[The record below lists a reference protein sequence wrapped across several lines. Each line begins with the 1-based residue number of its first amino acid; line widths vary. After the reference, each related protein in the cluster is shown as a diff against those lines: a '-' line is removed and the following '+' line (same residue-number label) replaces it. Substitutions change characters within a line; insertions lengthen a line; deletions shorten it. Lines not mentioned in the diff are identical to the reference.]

1 MENLRKKTREMID
14 ALHARL
20 KDCQL
25 AMLIDQETGLVLCK
39 SAASPSSQTMV
50 EQIATDALAELKLQS
65 ARSFHK
71 SADEPELLS
80 VTRVAKSAVTVIVQ
94 DLKSNDDAL
103 VLVFKKQPNRAY
115 LMEVAAE
122 IFQLPTS
129 MEAA

>member
-1 MENLRKKTREMID
+1 
-14 ALHARL
+14 
-20 KDCQL
+20 
-25 AMLIDQETGLVLCK
+25 
-39 SAASPSSQTMV
+39 
-50 EQIATDALAELKLQS
+50 
-65 ARSFHK
+65 
-71 SADEPELLS
+71 
-80 VTRVAKSAVTVIVQ
+80 VTVIVQ